1 MPLPKINT
9 PTYELVLP
17 SSGKKIKY
25 RPFLVREEKIL
36 IMALE
41 TEDQKQITRAVMDIL
56 SSCIITKGIK
66 LDKLATFDIE
76 YLFLNVRSKSVG
88 EQIEVNVTCPDDGV
102 TQIQMEIDIDAIK
115 VEKNPDHTD
124 IIKLDDD
131 LSVKMGYPSMTQ
143 FIETNFELD
152 TSKPQVDQSLEIIMQ
167 CIDQVY
173 TAEESWDASDCTKK
187 ELKDFVESMN
197 SKQFKDIEKFFDTM
211 PKLQHKVEITNPKTK
226 VKSSVMLE
234 GLASFFA

>member
-1 MPLPKINT
+1 MALPKLNT
-9 PTYELVLP
+9 PKFKMKLP
-17 SSGKKIKY
+17 SDGRTVNF
-25 RPFLVREEKIL
+25 RPFLVKEEKLLLLATESGESSEL
-36 IMALE
+36 IA
-41 TEDQKQITRAVMDIL
+41 AVTDIIK
-56 SSCIITKGIK
+56 SCTDIQDV
-66 LDKLATFDIE
+66 DKLPTFDIE
-76 YLFLNVRSKSVG
+76 YIFLQIRTKSVG
-88 EQIEVNVTCPDDGV
+88 ETVEVNVTCPDDGV

-143 FIETNFELD
+143 FIETNFEVD
-152 TSKPQVDQSLEIIMQ
+152 TNKPQVDQSLEIIMQ

-187 ELKDFVESMN
+187 ELRDFVESMN

-211 PKLQHKVEITNPKTK
+211 PKLQHKIEITNPKTK